1 MANLDRLLLR
11 PGTVFPN
18 GEAPCPPAPVAD
30 AAPHAIGSITLQRVV
45 IPAHG
50 TLLAGNLYRPADRRA
65 GERIASVVVVH
76 NGGGVKEQTAGIYA
90 RGLAKAGFM
99 TIAFDASHQG
109 ESTGE
114 PRLVELPE
122 ERTEDIRSVVDWLS
136 NRPDADPDR
145 IGVLGICAGGG
156 YAVHAAET
164 DVRIRAVAT
173 VSAVDSGRTRR
184 EGIGGRMTKELR
196 NEVLRMVAR
205 ARTAEAAGGPVK
217 WIGYVAE
224 PEDLPPGTPDRTLAK
239 EAADYCRTRRGM
251 HPNSPNCYRLTS
263 LDRMF
268 AFTAFDHVD
277 WISPRQT
284 LFIAGS
290 DADTRYLSEDAYR
303 MAEEPKELFIIPGAT
318 HIDLYD
324 REAFVAKALQKLG
337 QFFSS
342 GLAEREAAGSF
353 LSPFAPRTF
362 SSVNERSITSG
373 SAETY

>member
-1 MANLDRLLLR
+1 
-11 PGTVFPN
+11 
-18 GEAPCPPAPVAD
+18 
-30 AAPHAIGSITLQRVV
+30 
-45 IPAHG
+45 
-50 TLLAGNLYRPADRRA
+50 
-65 GERIASVVVVH
+65 
-76 NGGGVKEQTAGIYA
+76 
-90 RGLAKAGFM
+90 
-99 TIAFDASHQG
+99 
-109 ESTGE
+109 
-114 PRLVELPE
+114 
-122 ERTEDIRSVVDWLS
+122 
-136 NRPDADPDR
+136 
-145 IGVLGICAGGG
+145 
-156 YAVHAAET
+156 
-164 DVRIRAVAT
+164 
-173 VSAVDSGRTRR
+173 
-184 EGIGGRMTKELR
+184 
-196 NEVLRMVAR
+196 
-205 ARTAEAAGGPVK
+205 
-217 WIGYVAE
+217 
-224 PEDLPPGTPDRTLAK
+224 
-239 EAADYCRTRRGM
+239 M

-362 SSVNERSITSG
+362 SSVNERSITSC

>member
-205 ARTAEAAGGPVK
+205 ARTAEAA
-217 WIGYVAE
+217 
-224 PEDLPPGTPDRTLAK
+224 
-239 EAADYCRTRRGM
+239 DYCRTRRGM

-362 SSVNERSITSG
+362 SSVNERSITSC